1 MIYTPKITS
10 DIQINSLRDLVKL
23 KPFLEDSTLK
33 INKSQIA
40 RELGKDRRTVDKYLK
55 GYEKPTARRR
65 SSCIDDYY
73 DIIKDLLS
81 DENQQIFYYKRVLW
95 QFLKDNHGLSCA
107 QSSFRRYISQHSE
120 FQSYFERRQKRH
132 IKKKSHLRFETPLGK
147 QAQLDWKESIKFL
160 LKSGEWI
167 DINIFVLLL
176 SSSRFRVYRLSLSKT
191 QDILCSFIDDA
202 FETFG
207 GVPEELL
214 TDNIKTVMDQPRTA
228 YSKGKVNPRFAQ
240 FASDYGFKVRPCIAA
255 RPQTKAKVEAPMK
268 LLDELYAYNGLLD
281 YHELNQLV
289 HKLNERINHA
299 VHPGTGRI
307 PVMYLQKEK
316 AHLSPLPR
324 NVIRKPYQMTHTTV
338 KVNSSCMITYR
349 SNQYSVPPKY
359 LGKRLVLQVYDNYLY
374 VYYNTEL
381 IVIHPISA
389 KKLNYTHDHY
399 VAISKQTFKEQTMDI
414 EKIAK
419 ENLTQ
424 IGAMFKN
431 E

>member
-1 MIYTPKITS
+1 M
-10 DIQINSLRDLVKL
+10 
-23 KPFLEDSTLK
+23 
-33 INKSQIA
+33 
-40 RELGKDRRTVDKYLK
+40 
-55 GYEKPTARRR
+55 
-65 SSCIDDYY
+65 
-73 DIIKDLLS
+73 
-81 DENQQIFYYKRVLW
+81 
-95 QFLKDNHGLSCA
+95 
-107 QSSFRRYISQHSE
+107 
-120 FQSYFERRQKRH
+120 
-132 IKKKSHLRFETPLGK
+132 
-147 QAQLDWKESIKFL
+147 
-160 LKSGEWI
+160 
-167 DINIFVLLL
+167 LL

-214 TDNIKTVMDQPRTA
+214 TDNMKTVMDQPRTA

-268 LLDELYAYNGLLD
+268 LLDEIYAYNGLLD

-324 NVIRKPYQMTHTTV
+324 NVIRKPYQMIHTTV

>member
-40 RELGKDRRTVDKYLK
+40 RELRKDRRTVDKYLK

-160 LKSGEWI
+160 LKSSEWI

-191 QDILCSFIDDA
+191 QDILCSFINDA

-214 TDNIKTVMDQPRTA
+214 TDNMKTVMDQPRTA

-389 KKLNYTHDHY
+389 KNSIIHTIIMLLSVNRR
-399 VAISKQTFKEQTMDI
+399 SKSRQWILKRLQKKT
-414 EKIAK
+414 
-419 ENLTQ
+419 
-424 IGAMFKN
+424 
-431 E
+431 

>member
-1 MIYTPKITS
+1 M
-10 DIQINSLRDLVKL
+10 
-23 KPFLEDSTLK
+23 
-33 INKSQIA
+33 
-40 RELGKDRRTVDKYLK
+40 
-55 GYEKPTARRR
+55 
-65 SSCIDDYY
+65 
-73 DIIKDLLS
+73 
-81 DENQQIFYYKRVLW
+81 
-95 QFLKDNHGLSCA
+95 
-107 QSSFRRYISQHSE
+107 
-120 FQSYFERRQKRH
+120 
-132 IKKKSHLRFETPLGK
+132 
-147 QAQLDWKESIKFL
+147 
-160 LKSGEWI
+160 
-167 DINIFVLLL
+167 LL

-214 TDNIKTVMDQPRTA
+214 TDNMKTVMDQPRTA

-268 LLDELYAYNGLLD
+268 LLDEIYAYNGLLD

-389 KKLNYTHDHY
+389 KKT
-399 VAISKQTFKEQTMDI
+399 
-414 EKIAK
+414 
-419 ENLTQ
+419 
-424 IGAMFKN
+424 
-431 E
+431 

>member
-1 MIYTPKITS
+1 MKTS
-10 DIQINSLRDLVKL
+10 RFSIINV
-23 KPFLEDSTLK
+23 
-33 INKSQIA
+33 
-40 RELGKDRRTVDKYLK
+40 
-55 GYEKPTARRR
+55 
-65 SSCIDDYY
+65 
-73 DIIKDLLS
+73 
-81 DENQQIFYYKRVLW
+81 FYGN
-95 QFLKDNHGLSCA
+95 LKDNHGFPVPSQVSA
-107 QSSFRRYISQHSE
+107 DISASIRNSSLILNEGRND
-120 FQSYFERRQKRH
+120 H

-176 SSSRFRVYRLSLSKT
+176 STSRFRVYRLSLSKT

-214 TDNIKTVMDQPRTA
+214 TDNMKTVMDQPRTA

-281 YHELNQLV
+281 YRELNQLV

-299 VHPGTGRI
+299 VHPETGRI

-424 IGAMFKN
+424 IGAMFKKMN
-431 E
+431 STYVQLKKNLEYLKLNQMDLHLDEVIDLITSSPLSFTEGLCKLTNYERLILKKQT

>member
-1 MIYTPKITS
+1 M
-10 DIQINSLRDLVKL
+10 
-23 KPFLEDSTLK
+23 
-33 INKSQIA
+33 
-40 RELGKDRRTVDKYLK
+40 
-55 GYEKPTARRR
+55 
-65 SSCIDDYY
+65 
-73 DIIKDLLS
+73 
-81 DENQQIFYYKRVLW
+81 
-95 QFLKDNHGLSCA
+95 
-107 QSSFRRYISQHSE
+107 
-120 FQSYFERRQKRH
+120 
-132 IKKKSHLRFETPLGK
+132 
-147 QAQLDWKESIKFL
+147 
-160 LKSGEWI
+160 
-167 DINIFVLLL
+167 
-176 SSSRFRVYRLSLSKT
+176 
-191 QDILCSFIDDA
+191 
-202 FETFG
+202 
-207 GVPEELL
+207 
-214 TDNIKTVMDQPRTA
+214 
-228 YSKGKVNPRFAQ
+228 
-240 FASDYGFKVRPCIAA
+240 
-255 RPQTKAKVEAPMK
+255 TKAIVECPIK
-268 LLDELYAYNGLLD
+268 LLDVIFAYNGLLD

-324 NVIRKPYQMTHTTV
+324 NVIRKPYQMSFFSVFVFFFCMFSFCFNQTV